1 MSSNLPPGVT
11 ESMIPGNRPEDE
23 AWEKFLDDLNEK
35 LGDTEP
41 EAWYAIV
48 DMGIAAYEAMQHYL
62 SYRESVAH
70 MNALDER
77 EARELLESE
86 D

>member
-23 AWEKFLDDLNEK
+23 AWETFLETVDEK

-41 EAWYAIV
+41 EAWYAILE
-48 DMGIAAYEAMQHYL
+48 MGLAAYEAMQNYL

-77 EARELLESE
+77 EARELSQSE